1 MTESAKPSCCS
12 YEQIGLNFKLCAA
25 EILFN
30 EGLAY
35 LGMQQADQG
44 MQLLDRARR
53 EKQVDEHEIMEEAYI
68 NYGKNCTVFS
78 VPTGMCTLW

>member
-1 MTESAKPSCCS
+1 MTESAKPPCCS
-12 YEQIGLNFKLCAA
+12 YEQIGLNFKLYAA

-35 LGMQQADQG
+35 LGMHQADQG

-53 EKQVDEHEIMEEAYI
+53 EKQVDEHEVFEEACD
-68 NYGKNCTVFS
+68 NYGRNCSVFS
-78 VPTGMCTLW
+78 IPTGMCTWL